1 MATLSLEAERN
12 ADRGVIGADV
22 RHVLRDFI
30 ARRVGDLH
38 TAEDLTQEVL
48 VKAYRSGADVDNV
61 AAWLYRIARNTVVDH
76 FRSQGRHPAPEA
88 LTDDELDAAE
98 PGDDDPR
105 AVRELAQC
113 LRPLIDQLAP
123 IYREALTLTDLDG
136 LTQSEAARRISISTS
151 GMKSRVQ
158 RGRAQLKTALLQC
171 CVVRT
176 DVGGR
181 ISGYT
186 PRPDRC
192 DCTSTT

>member
-1 MATLSLEAERN
+1 MVTLSLEAERN
-12 ADRGVIGADV
+12 AGQDAIGADI

-38 TAEDLTQEVL
+38 LAEDLTQEVL
-48 VKAYRSGADVDNV
+48 VKAYRSGVDVDNV

-88 LTDDELDAAE
+88 LPDDELDTAE
-98 PGDDDPR
+98 PGDDDGR

-113 LRPLIDQLAP
+113 LRPLIEQLDP
-123 IYREALTLTDLDG
+123 IYRDALTLTELDG
-136 LTQSEAARRISISTS
+136 LTQSEAARRTSISTS

-158 RGRAQLKTALLQC
+158 RGRAQLKSALLEC

-186 PRPDRC
+186 SRPSGC

>member
-1 MATLSLEAERN
+1 MVTLSLEAERN
-12 ADRGVIGADV
+12 AGRDAIGADI

-48 VKAYRSGADVDNV
+48 VKAYRSGVEVDNV

-76 FRSQGRHPAPEA
+76 FRSQSRRPAPEA
-88 LTDDELDAAE
+88 LPADEFDTAE
-98 PGDDDPR
+98 PGDDDGR

-113 LRPLIDQLAP
+113 LRPLIDQLDP

-136 LTQSEAARRISISTS
+136 LTQSEAAQRASISTS

-171 CVVRT
+171 CAVRT

-186 PRPDRC
+186 SQPTSC

>member
-1 MATLSLEAERN
+1 MVTLSLEAERN
-12 ADRGVIGADV
+12 AGRDAIGADV

-30 ARRVGDLH
+30 ARRVGDPH

-48 VKAYRSGADVDNV
+48 REGVPLGRRRRQRRRLALPD
-61 AAWLYRIARNTVVDH
+61 
-76 FRSQGRHPAPEA
+76 RSQHSRRPLPQPGPPSGSRGAPRRRARHRRS
-88 LTDDELDAAE
+88 
-98 PGDDDPR
+98 GDDDGR

-113 LRPLIDQLAP
+113 LRPLIDQLDP
-123 IYREALTLTDLDG
+123 IYREALMLTDLDG
-136 LTQSEAARRISISTS
+136 LTQSEAARRAGISTS

-158 RGRAQLKTALLQC
+158 RGRAQLKSALLEC
-171 CVVRT
+171 CAVRT

-186 PRPDRC
+186 SQPSSC